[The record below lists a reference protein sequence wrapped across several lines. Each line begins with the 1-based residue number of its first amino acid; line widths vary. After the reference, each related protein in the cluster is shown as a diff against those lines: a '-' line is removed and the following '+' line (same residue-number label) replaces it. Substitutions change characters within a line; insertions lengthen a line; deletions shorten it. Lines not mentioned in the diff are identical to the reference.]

1 MIFFD
6 MRDAS
11 DIFVEPLFKGL
22 GAEIALLPV
31 MNADDLRKGLKIALE
46 AM

>member
-1 MIFFD
+1 MLRGKRRRRRGHANVAED
-6 MRDAS
+6 
-11 DIFVEPLFKGL
+11 L